1 MWIYKPSQSSQGK
14 GIYIISDLSDL
25 QRDIDKGVICRYINN
40 PLLVNHHKF
49 DLRIYV
55 LLTSI
60 DPLRIYVYN
69 EGLAR
74 FASSPYEGHKSQ
86 IKNLYSH
93 LTNYSINKKSDG
105 FSQNKSLDERDHGN
119 KWSISDLQAHLEK
132 LGINMQPIWE
142 RIYDAIIKSIISVEH
157 HLLAG

>member
-1 MWIYKPSQSSQGK
+1 
-14 GIYIISDLSDL
+14 
-25 QRDIDKGVICRYINN
+25 
-40 PLLVNHHKF
+40 
-49 DLRIYV
+49 V

-74 FASSPYEGHKSQ
+74 FASCPYENSKNQ

-93 LTNYSINKKSDG
+93 LTNYSINKKAEG

-119 KWSISDLQAHLEK
+119 KWSISDLQAHLER

-157 HLLAG
+157 HILSGCKKIQNSSRP